1 MGTAGVTG
9 LGSVRAEP
17 VNARKVEAAV
27 NARKVEAAVNARKVE
42 AAVNASKVPQASV
55 RPANVAPS
63 RKAATTTVAAG
74 EIRPDRP
81 RRGQPRTV
89 KRGPLHSHRFTVNSK
104 TIAGRSRD
112 GHPTWRMCRTS
123 VAVRVND

>member
-9 LGSVRAEP
+9 LVSVRAEP
-17 VNARKVEAAV
+17 VKS
-27 NARKVEAAVNARKVE
+27 RKVE
-42 AAVNASKVPQASV
+42 AAVNASKVAQASV

-63 RKAATTTVAAG
+63 RKAATTRAAR

-89 KRGPLHSHRFTVNSK
+89 KRGPLLSHRFTVNSK

>member
-9 LGSVRAEP
+9 LVSVRPEP
-17 VNARKVEAAV
+17 
-27 NARKVEAAVNARKVE
+27 VNARKVE
-42 AAVNASKVPQASV
+42 AAVNASKVAQASV

-74 EIRPDRP
+74 EIWPDRP